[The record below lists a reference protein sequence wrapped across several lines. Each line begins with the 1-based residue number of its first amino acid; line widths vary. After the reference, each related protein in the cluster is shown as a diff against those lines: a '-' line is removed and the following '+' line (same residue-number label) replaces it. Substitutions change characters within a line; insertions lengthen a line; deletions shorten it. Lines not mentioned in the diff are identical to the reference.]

1 MLVQLQ
7 FLMLNLINIGINI
20 FFARLA
26 QLVRALAL
34 QARGRKFESFNEHHW
49 RVVIIGSRA
58 VLKTVGRASG
68 FRVRVPNSPPFIYM
82 GI

>member
-1 MLVQLQ
+1 MLQ
-7 FLMLNLINIGINI
+7 I

-58 VLKTVGRASG
+58 VLKTVGQVTG
-68 FRVRVPNSPPFIYM
+68 FRVRVPNSPPLVLYVLLAQLDRASPF
-82 GI
+82 